1 MLLSFQCQLP
11 PLYGSNKRTVKTQEN
26 IYVRPKNIIQKSMKY
41 LFSEINISNFHKN
54 LFVSSKDSDWL
65 AAKWSQPHG
74 SCTRSVVTVQCTI
87 TVQCTL
93 YHHCTPRQTETNTTN
108 LRWNNSRELQR
119 TPENSSSEQKSYVHL
134 SWDWT
139 QSFTFVNN
147 LKNISVEKVEKIF
160 PWRSWG
166 YVRSVM
172 RLRLLLIT
180 CCGQ

>member
-108 LRWNNSRELQR
+108 LRWHSRELQLWTEIIR
-119 TPENSSSEQKSYVHL
+119 TSKLGLNTIIHFRKEPEKYFSRKN
-134 SWDWT
+134 W
-139 QSFTFVNN
+139 
-147 LKNISVEKVEKIF
+147 KNISLEVVRICEVSDEA
-160 PWRSWG
+160 P
-166 YVRSVM
+166 VTANNLLRSV
-172 RLRLLLIT
+172 T
-180 CCGQ
+180 TY